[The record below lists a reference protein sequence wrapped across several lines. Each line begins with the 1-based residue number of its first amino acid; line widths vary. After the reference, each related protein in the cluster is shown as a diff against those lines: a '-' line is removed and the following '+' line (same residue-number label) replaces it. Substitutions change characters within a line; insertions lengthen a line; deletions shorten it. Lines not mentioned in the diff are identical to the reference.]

1 MKDIKHVSLNMKPD
15 ITLEKVMKELEV
27 IEALVASG
35 KVKAPPVATT
45 FLPDHIQE
53 IINKVTI

>member
-1 MKDIKHVSLNMKPD
+1 MKDIKHVSLNMKPG
-15 ITLEKVMKELEV
+15 TTAKKVMKELEV

-35 KVKAPPVATT
+35 KVKAHPTATT